1 MTALL
6 SVAEVAERFQV
17 SEETVRRWARTGRIP
32 TAGTPGREIR
42 FDPDIIAAIIAT
54 RPDPEDPT

>member
-17 SEETVRRWARTGRIP
+17 TEETVRRWARTGRIP
-32 TAGTPGREIR
+32 TAGTPGRELR
-42 FDPDIIAAIIAT
+42 FHPDTIAAIIAT
-54 RPDPEDPT
+54 RPPEDPT